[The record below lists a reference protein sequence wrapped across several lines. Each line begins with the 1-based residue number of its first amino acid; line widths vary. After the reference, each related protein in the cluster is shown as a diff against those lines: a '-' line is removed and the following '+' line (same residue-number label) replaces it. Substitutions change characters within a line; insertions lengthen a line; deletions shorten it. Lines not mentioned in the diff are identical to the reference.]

1 MERLSRKRNIVQLMG
16 RVAEAPEPMENSG
29 RLYAFIA
36 LLVSWGERTE
46 KIRIELRE
54 ELALQCRHL
63 RVGSIVLVK
72 ATLFTTEGCLRLR
85 AISLLVLP
93 PQETGFPQES

>member
-1 MERLSRKRNIVQLMG
+1 MERLSWKRNITQLMG
-16 RVAEAPEPMENSG
+16 RVAKAPEPEVESG
-29 RLYAFIA
+29 RLYAYA
-36 LLVSWGERTE
+36 MLLVSWGERTE
-46 KIRIELRE
+46 KIRIDLTEEQALLHRQLR
-54 ELALQCRHL
+54 A
-63 RVGSIVLVK
+63 GSIVLVK